1 MLKNNINISLE
12 QLKAKVQWPMISQLF
27 IVEKMDTL
35 LDEMI

>member
-12 QLKAKVQWPMISQLF
+12 QLKAKVQWSMISQLF